1 MMGACL
7 DRERTANGSTF
18 AHLHLCGEC
27 SERWNKARS
36 IHESLVTAFKESVPK
51 PSEDAINRLFTTLRP
66 TSATPCPAIVTPPAE
81 AVEPADLG
89 GHCRSSS
96 SDCRKASDCTSTN
109 HTGSVNSASS
119 TVVMGGDSGHVAN
132 AI

>member
-1 MMGACL
+1 MDHLSWDDVWACL

-36 IHESLVTAFKESVPK
+36 IHESLVAAFTESVPK
-51 PSEDAINRLFTTLRP
+51 PSEDAINRLFTTLGP

-81 AVEPADLG
+81 AVDAPDLG

-96 SDCRKASDCTSTN
+96 SDCRKAWIARHKPHGECEQCVQYCRD
-109 HTGSVNSASS
+109 GR
-119 TVVMGGDSGHVAN
+119 G
-132 AI
+132 